1 MKIVIKV
8 GSSSLTD
15 ERGMLLDVVFQS
27 LAVDVA
33 ALRQA
38 GHEVTIVTSGAVAAG
53 MGVLALAARP
63 SDVGDLQALAAVG
76 QPALIERW
84 ASAFSSHEVAVGQV
98 LVTAADFGHRKQ
110 YLHARETLARLA
122 ALGVIPLVNENDTIA
137 SDELRYGDNDRI
149 AALVAHMTQA
159 DLLILF
165 TDTDGVF
172 TADPRRDQHAS
183 LIDEI
188 QEVDEVL
195 EQVAGGAG
203 SERGSGGMATKL
215 VAARIA
221 AWSGVRTVITKTNPG
236 AAIAIAGGAS
246 LGTSISARPD
256 RLSAR
261 KLWIAFACE
270 PCGSVTIDDGAVAA
284 LSTGGRSLL
293 PAGISGVS
301 GTFEED
307 DAVEV
312 RASDGRLVAKG
323 IARLSSNQI
332 EAARG
337 RSSSDLP
344 RGSALVAIHRDDLVM
359 LEK

>member
-1 MKIVIKV
+1 MRIVIKV

-15 ERGMLLDVVFQS
+15 ERGTLLDAVFRS
-27 LAVDVA
+27 LASDVA
-33 ALRQA
+33 ALREA
-38 GHEVTIVTSGAVAAG
+38 GHEVVIVTSGAVAAG
-53 MGVLALAARP
+53 MGVLALVSRP
-63 SDVGDLQALAAVG
+63 SDVGDLQAIAAVG

-84 ASAFSSHEVAVGQV
+84 ASAFSDHDIAVGQV

-110 YLHARETLARLA
+110 YLHARETLARLG

-172 TADPRRDQHAS
+172 TSDPRRDEHAS

-188 QEVDEVL
+188 REVDEVL

-221 AWSGVRTVITKTNPG
+221 AWSGVRTVITKTSPG
-236 AAIAIAGGAS
+236 AARAVAAGEAV
-246 LGTSISARPD
+246 GTTISARTD

-261 KLWIAFACE
+261 KLWIAFACQ
-270 PCGSVTIDDGAVAA
+270 PRGTLIIDDGAVAA
-284 LSTGGRSLL
+284 LTEGAR
-293 PAGISGVS
+293 
-301 GTFEED
+301 
-307 DAVEV
+307 
-312 RASDGRLVAKG
+312 RLGFA
-323 IARLSSNQI
+323 
-332 EAARG
+332 
-337 RSSSDLP
+337 D
-344 RGSALVAIHRDDLVM
+344 
-359 LEK
+359 